1 MQDKFGFVAR
11 LWYYFRIGYATYL
24 TFVLGVANTLIVVW
38 YLAIREI
45 PAVENFFGH
54 FIPFAIAVTLV
65 GTPLSVLIG
74 WAHIKRS
81 PAWTSEL
88 DIGVE
93 ANPWNFKLPP
103 GWWQQAFAPTY
114 LEILLELKRLL
125 SAQGLLSE
133 EDKTRVEGLENKLKR
148 LIDGGSIGTPR
159 RKP

>member
-1 MQDKFGFVAR
+1 MEDKFGFVAR

-159 RKP
+159 RKL

>member
-1 MQDKFGFVAR
+1 MDDKFGFVAR

-103 GWWQQAFAPTY
+103 GWWQMAFAPTY
-114 LEILLELKRLL
+114 LEILVELRRLL
-125 SAQGLLSE
+125 SAQGLMSE
-133 EDKTRVEGLENKLKR
+133 EDKSRVEDLENKLKT
-148 LIDGGSIGTPR
+148 LINGGSVGAPK
-159 RKP
+159 RKL

>member
-1 MQDKFGFVAR
+1 MDNKFGFVAR
-11 LWYYFRIGYATYL
+11 LWYYFRIGYARYL

-133 EDKTRVEGLENKLKR
+133 EDKTRVEGLEKKLKR

-159 RKP
+159 RKL

>member
-159 RKP
+159 RKL

>member
-125 SAQGLLSE
+125 SAQGLFSE

-159 RKP
+159 RKL

>member
-1 MQDKFGFVAR
+1 MDNKFGFVAR

-74 WAHIKRS
+74 WAHIKRT

-159 RKP
+159 RKL